1 MQLMGDQSYAN
12 ALQPI
17 ETPLSME
24 SLDES
29 ALALT
34 EIPVEPSPQLSIE
47 RRWGYNDIAPLEKVL
62 ARPYD

>member
-1 MQLMGDQSYAN
+1 
-12 ALQPI
+12 
-17 ETPLSME
+17 ME

-34 EIPVEPSPQLSIE
+34 EILVEPSPQLSIE

-62 ARPYD
+62 ATPYD